1 MITYPAVIKDSFSTQ
16 GYSSLVLVTKCL
28 QERENLEANG
38 TFQQANITKPQKPS
52 KYTLLSLQCAV
63 LNYSSSN

>member
-1 MITYPAVIKDSFSTQ
+1 MDVGKNNKQNTGKQIITYPAVIKDSFSTQ

-38 TFQQANITKPQKPS
+38 TFQQANITKP
-52 KYTLLSLQCAV
+52 
-63 LNYSSSN
+63 